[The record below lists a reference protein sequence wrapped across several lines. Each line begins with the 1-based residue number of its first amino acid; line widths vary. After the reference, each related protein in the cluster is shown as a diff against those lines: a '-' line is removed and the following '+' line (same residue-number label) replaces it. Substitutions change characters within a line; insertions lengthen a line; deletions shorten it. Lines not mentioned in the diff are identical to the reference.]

1 MSGFH
6 NRKAQDLKKPFP
18 GCIGRMI
25 NIFDFSAGVAGNKML
40 TERAHRDVVLVVEQ
54 VFQTN
59 MMLEKPPHQVE
70 LMQMTNK

>member
-25 NIFDFSAGVAGNKML
+25 NVFDFSAGVAGNKML
-40 TERAHRDVVLVVEQ
+40 TERAHGDGTSLGFLFMFIYSDESIMNILFPDLLLV
-54 VFQTN
+54 
-59 MMLEKPPHQVE
+59 
-70 LMQMTNK
+70 